1 MIAALVARHGPIL
14 LPPPARSRFA
24 ALVESIQYQQ
34 LAGAA
39 AAAIH
44 GRLMALF
51 PDEMTPEAMLALP
64 EAALRGAGLSGAKTA
79 SVRDLAVRVLDG
91 TVPLARIGRLPD
103 EEIVRRLS
111 VVRGIG
117 PWTAE
122 MFLIFQLRRPD
133 VWPILDYGVQKGYA
147 MAFGLAAVPKPRELL
162 PLGERFRPYR
172 TVAAWYCWRT
182 VAPLPPRSRSRPPA
196 TGSSSRSPRTGTGR
210 AAGGTGSLPG
220 AAGSAAG

>member
-1 MIAALVARHGPIL
+1 MGRPSLGQATRVLVARDPDVAALVARHGPIR
-14 LPPPARSRFA
+14 LPPPAASPFE

-44 GRLMALF
+44 ARLVALF
-51 PDEMTPEAMLALP
+51 PDGMTPEAMAALP
-64 EAALRGAGLSGAKTA
+64 EASLRAAGLSGAKAA
-79 SVRDLAVRVLDG
+79 SVRDLAAKVLDG
-91 TVPLARIGRLPD
+91 TVPLDRIGRLSD

-147 MAFGLAAVPKPRELL
+147 MAFGLDHVPKPSELL

-182 VAPLPPRSRSRPPA
+182 VAP
-196 TGSSSRSPRTGTGR
+196 T
-210 AAGGTGSLPG
+210 LPG
-220 AAGSAAG
+220 SRRAKARATTG